1 MTKLFEINNEVID
14 QHGCVSYKTN
24 YFIDE
29 DINEFL
35 DTVNGK
41 LISITPVHGGM
52 NGDMY
57 ILVAY
62 TLNDDN

>member
-24 YFIDE
+24 YNIDK
-29 DINEFL
+29 DINAFL
-35 DTVNGK
+35 ISVNGT
-41 LISITPVHGGM
+41 LTSITPIHGGM
-52 NGDMY
+52 NGDIY
-57 ILVAY
+57 VLVAY